1 MPFAKID
8 DVELFYTDGG
18 SGQNVLLV
26 HGWSCDGTDWSYQSP
41 VLLDSYRSINVD
53 IRGHGRSSVTEGGY
67 VVRRFA
73 ADLARLLHHLGAVP
87 ATIVGHSLGGAIA
100 VAMAVEHPEVVR
112 SVVSIEGAYGYP
124 PEVADPVAK
133 MIAEMQGPQ
142 GLDVARQ
149 FFLSSFYTKA
159 SPAHL
164 RAWHSRR
171 LMGTP
176 QEVLW
181 RTLEGL
187 FMPADQFAL
196 RPQAEQYLARLKV
209 PLLALRSGEGAHGL
223 AGWEQSSSASAKP
236 HAVSWPES
244 GHWPHQERSSAF
256 NSLLVE
262 WLDAQR

>member
-1 MPFAKID
+1 
-8 DVELFYTDGG
+8 
-18 SGQNVLLV
+18 
-26 HGWSCDGTDWSYQSP
+26 
-41 VLLDSYRSINVD
+41 
-53 IRGHGRSSVTEGGY
+53 
-67 VVRRFA
+67 
-73 ADLARLLHHLGAVP
+73 
-87 ATIVGHSLGGAIA
+87 
-100 VAMAVEHPEVVR
+100 
-112 SVVSIEGAYGYP
+112 
-124 PEVADPVAK
+124 
-133 MIAEMQGPQ
+133 
-142 GLDVARQ
+142 
-149 FFLSSFYTKA
+149 
-159 SPAHL
+159 
-164 RAWHSRR
+164 
-171 LMGTP
+171 MGTP